1 MLHCRLIYML
11 SILCVR
17 LTIKVKVG
25 IPEIF
30 KVGWYP
36 PPPAKKKLG
45 RVTLRPVNKKEQRNY
60 NDFSRHAENI
70 QAVPRENENKWE
82 FGWSTKEFSSFKCY
96 FLSFVIRF
104 GLLVL
109 FLHQKQRIIYL
120 NLRALSKSKSWS
132 VRPPVL
138 TNGKRPLSMARP
150 RPLLSKVKSVESGIH
165 PWGMAHWPL
174 N

>member
-1 MLHCRLIYML
+1 MTHLRSKQSGFQMFTKLRSTALSTQRCVWQWMHIQLIMNL
-11 SILCVR
+11 A
-17 LTIKVKVG
+17 
-25 IPEIF
+25 F
-30 KVGWYP
+30 N
-36 PPPAKKKLG
+36 
-45 RVTLRPVNKKEQRNY
+45 LRPVNKKEQRNY
-60 NDFSRHAENI
+60 KDFSRHAQNI

-104 GLLVL
+104 GLFVL

-132 VRPPVL
+132 ARPPVL

-165 PWGMAHWPL
+165 PWGMAYWPL

>member
-36 PPPAKKKLG
+36 PPPQKKKLG
-45 RVTLRPVNKKEQRNY
+45 RVTLRPVNKKNKEITKIFQ
-60 NDFSRHAENI
+60 DTPKIFKLSRDRI
-70 QAVPRENENKWE
+70 KTNEN
-82 FGWSTKEFSSFKCY
+82 SVDQQRSFRV
-96 FLSFVIRF
+96 LNVISFVIRF

-165 PWGMAHWPL
+165 PWEMAYWPL